1 MTTPSVTRFL
11 WLLGLGLFFGLAFE
25 EFHARAGQNRPGGV
39 RSFPLL
45 ALAGA
50 LLYLLDPTRVVA
62 FSAGLLLLGAWL
74 VSYYWHRGGEPGA
87 EGIPDASLMV
97 PICNVLAYLLG
108 PVAVAGP
115 PWLAVGLTVTSVLLL
130 TARERL
136 HNLARG
142 LNTEEIVTAGKFLLL
157 TGFVLPLLPDKPVTA
172 LTDITPR
179 QVWLAMLAVC
189 TISYASYLLQRYV
202 APPGA
207 KPLIAV
213 LGGFYSSTAT
223 TIVLARNARAAST
236 TTADRTTSIEAA
248 TGIILATAIM
258 YLRLLIVIF
267 VFNRALATAVAPALT
282 GLALL
287 GIIIG
292 AGRWWMRAGTSQ
304 TTETPRQWPGNPL
317 DLGAAAIFAVLFV
330 AISIATSWA
339 QTRFGAIGIYGLAGI
354 VGITDIDPFVLSLA
368 QHGTPQLSSSV
379 EAGAIIVAASSNN
392 LVKAFYAIAYSGGR
406 VGMASVAILSALA
419 AAGVITAAL
428 MIR

>member
-1 MTTPSVTRFL
+1 LVALGVGLKTNPPPPPGSKHNDHPSVTRFL

-50 LLYLLDPTRVVA
+50 LLYLLDPTRLVA
-62 FSAGLLLLGAWL
+62 FTGGLLVLGACL
-74 VSYYWHRGGEPGA
+74 VSYYWHRAGEPGA
-87 EGIPDASLMV
+87 EGVPDASLMV

-108 PVAVAGP
+108 PVAMAGP

-142 LNTEEIVTAGKFLLL
+142 LNTEEIVTAGKLLLL

-172 LTDITPR
+172 LTEITPR

-213 LGGFYSSTAT
+213 LGGFYSPTAT
-223 TIVLARNARAAST
+223 QSY
-236 TTADRTTSIEAA
+236 SPA
-248 TGIILATAIM
+248 TH
-258 YLRLLIVIF
+258 
-267 VFNRALATAVAPALT
+267 APPQERPPTQRPA
-282 GLALL
+282 
-287 GIIIG
+287 
-292 AGRWWMRAGTSQ
+292 
-304 TTETPRQWPGNPL
+304 PRRPL
-317 DLGAAAIFAVLFV
+317 
-330 AISIATSWA
+330 
-339 QTRFGAIGIYGLAGI
+339 
-354 VGITDIDPFVLSLA
+354 
-368 QHGTPQLSSSV
+368 
-379 EAGAIIVAASSNN
+379 E
-392 LVKAFYAIAYSGGR
+392 
-406 VGMASVAILSALA
+406 
-419 AAGVITAAL
+419 
-428 MIR
+428 